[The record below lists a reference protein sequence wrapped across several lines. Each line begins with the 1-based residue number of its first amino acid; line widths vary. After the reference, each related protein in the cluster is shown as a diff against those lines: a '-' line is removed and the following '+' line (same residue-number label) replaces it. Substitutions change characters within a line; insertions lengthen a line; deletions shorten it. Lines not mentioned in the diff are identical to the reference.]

1 VRREDL
7 DADPI
12 RQFDAWHAEARDA
25 GIPLAEACAV
35 ASVSAGGQPSARMVL
50 LKETDARGFVFATN
64 YESRKGRELDASRRA
79 ALLFYWQPLG
89 RQVRVEGT
97 VERVTPEE
105 SDAIF
110 RARPRASRISA
121 LASRQ
126 SEPLA
131 DRGELEARVG
141 ELEREWEGR
150 EVERPDF
157 WGGYRVVPDVVEVWE
172 HDDDR
177 LHHRFV
183 YRRSGDGWE
192 IEGLQP

>member
-12 RQFDAWHAEARDA
+12 QQFDAWHAEARDA